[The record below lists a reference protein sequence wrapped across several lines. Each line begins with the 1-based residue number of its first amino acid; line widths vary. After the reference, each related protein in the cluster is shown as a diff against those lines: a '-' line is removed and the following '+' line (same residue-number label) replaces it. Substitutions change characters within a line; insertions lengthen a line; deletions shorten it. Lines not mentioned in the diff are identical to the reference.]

1 MNLDPNDRVLKRGSK
16 HLGTVSRVSPYGWV
30 HVDWDLGP
38 APRERPRICT
48 ARELQPVPAD

>member
-1 MNLDPNDRVLKRGSK
+1 MNLGPNDRVLKRGSK